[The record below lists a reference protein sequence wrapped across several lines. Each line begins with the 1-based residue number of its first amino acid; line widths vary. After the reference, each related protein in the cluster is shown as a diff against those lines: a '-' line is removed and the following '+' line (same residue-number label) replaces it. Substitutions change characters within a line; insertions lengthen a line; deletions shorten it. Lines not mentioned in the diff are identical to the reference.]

1 MVYDIRTREK
11 DLDILINLTGVEE
24 NIWIE
29 YASRI
34 NEYPYIDNMIED
46 IVSRFGSF
54 PFSYLDFEFIYSH
67 ITTSCNN
74 CESIKNMDY

>member
-11 DLDILINLTGVEE
+11 ALDTLITLTGVEE
-24 NIWIE
+24 NIQIE

-46 IVSRFGSF
+46 VVNRFGSF
-54 PFSYLDFEFIYSH
+54 PFTYLDFEFIYSH
-67 ITTSCNN
+67 ITTSLIIVNQ
-74 CESIKNMDY
+74 